1 MSFARHLYA
10 LIFYLYGLVC
20 HPYATRMHSYVIL
33 VSLLCTPMSS
43 LCHSYVLVCNPYV
56 TGMYSYVIRMSLVCT
71 RMSSVCYSYV
81 LVCYPY
87 VTHMWF
93 YCEPFVIPII
103 KFDKRTIFL
112 FFLLNIMP
120 NSLETVLDVR
130 RFFVRISVTKNDGA
144 VKII

>member
-1 MSFARHLYA
+1 MSF
-10 LIFYLYGLVC
+10 VC
-20 HPYATRMHSYVIL
+20 AHILSIWTRM
-33 VSLLCTPMSS
+33 SS
-43 LCHSYVLVCNPYV
+43 VCHSYVLVCHPCV
-56 TGMYSYVIRMSLVCT
+56 TRMYSYVIRMSLVCT

-93 YCEPFVIPII
+93 YYKPFVIPII

-112 FFLLNIMP
+112 FSLLNIMP

-130 RFFVRISVTKNDGA
+130 RFFVRISMTKNKGA